1 MQFSLK
7 KKEECFN
14 KTIRLPENIINRL
27 EDLSAKNNV
36 SFNRI
41 VLEMIEFA
49 LNNMEN

>member
-1 MQFSLK
+1 MIQFNLK

-14 KTIRLPENIINRL
+14 KTIRLPENIIHRL
-27 EDLSAKNNV
+27 DELSVKNDV

-49 LNNMEN
+49 LANME

>member
-1 MQFSLK
+1 MQFNLK

-14 KTIRLPENIINRL
+14 KTIRLPENIINKL
-27 EDLSAKNNV
+27 EDISAKENV

-49 LNNMEN
+49 LDNME

>member
-1 MQFSLK
+1 MQFSLN

-41 VLEMIEFA
+41 VLEMIKFA

>member
-1 MQFSLK
+1 MQFTLK

-14 KTIRLPENIINRL
+14 KTIRLPENVINKL
-27 EDLSAKNNV
+27 EKISARENV

-49 LNNMEN
+49 LDNMEN